1 MILGEGGEKMSK
13 SRGNV
18 INPDD
23 IVREIGADAFRLYE
37 MFMGAFDQAIPWSTQ
52 GARGCRRFLERVW
65 RLQGMLLDETAVRP
79 ELASDVNAAVKKV
92 GEDYEKMKF
101 NTAIAAMM
109 ALAIAN
115 VYVGKAL
122 DVHAND
128 PLSRAECAASGSDAT
143 VEEYCLICHF
153 HLAACTEAESFL
165 PTLVT
170 LFEERL
176 YRCYLAGGS
185 SPVLHGYGLRAPPA
199 AV

>member
-1 MILGEGGEKMSK
+1 MRRKTGYKIL
-13 SRGNV
+13 
-18 INPDD
+18 
-23 IVREIGADAFRLYE
+23 L
-37 MFMGAFDQAIPWSTQ
+37 
-52 GARGCRRFLERVW
+52 
-65 RLQGMLLDETAVRP
+65 
-79 ELASDVNAAVKKV
+79 
-92 GEDYEKMKF
+92 
-101 NTAIAAMM
+101 AAMM

-185 SPVLHGYGLRAPPA
+185 SPVLHGYGLRCTSRRGLTFRRRMYVSGPVQPIPRSVSGHSLSIKSIA
-199 AV
+199 

>member
-1 MILGEGGEKMSK
+1 MRRKTGYKIL
-13 SRGNV
+13 
-18 INPDD
+18 
-23 IVREIGADAFRLYE
+23 L
-37 MFMGAFDQAIPWSTQ
+37 
-52 GARGCRRFLERVW
+52 
-65 RLQGMLLDETAVRP
+65 
-79 ELASDVNAAVKKV
+79 
-92 GEDYEKMKF
+92 
-101 NTAIAAMM
+101 AAMM

-128 PLSRAECAASGSDAT
+128 PLS
-143 VEEYCLICHF
+143 YCLICHF

>member
-1 MILGEGGEKMSK
+1 MRRKTGYKIL
-13 SRGNV
+13 
-18 INPDD
+18 
-23 IVREIGADAFRLYE
+23 L
-37 MFMGAFDQAIPWSTQ
+37 
-52 GARGCRRFLERVW
+52 
-65 RLQGMLLDETAVRP
+65 
-79 ELASDVNAAVKKV
+79 
-92 GEDYEKMKF
+92 
-101 NTAIAAMM
+101 AAMM

-115 VYVGKAL
+115 
-122 DVHAND
+122 
-128 PLSRAECAASGSDAT
+128 DAT

>member
-1 MILGEGGEKMSK
+1 MRRKTGYKIL
-13 SRGNV
+13 
-18 INPDD
+18 
-23 IVREIGADAFRLYE
+23 L
-37 MFMGAFDQAIPWSTQ
+37 
-52 GARGCRRFLERVW
+52 
-65 RLQGMLLDETAVRP
+65 
-79 ELASDVNAAVKKV
+79 
-92 GEDYEKMKF
+92 
-101 NTAIAAMM
+101 AAMM

-128 PLSRAECAASGSDAT
+128 PLSRAECAASGSDAS

-199 AV
+199 AG

>member
-1 MILGEGGEKMSK
+1 MRRKTGYKIL
-13 SRGNV
+13 
-18 INPDD
+18 
-23 IVREIGADAFRLYE
+23 L
-37 MFMGAFDQAIPWSTQ
+37 
-52 GARGCRRFLERVW
+52 
-65 RLQGMLLDETAVRP
+65 
-79 ELASDVNAAVKKV
+79 
-92 GEDYEKMKF
+92 
-101 NTAIAAMM
+101 AAMM

-176 YRCYLAGGS
+176 YRCYLALRPS
-185 SPVLHGYGLRAPPA
+185 STGTACAHLPPRSDIPTPDVRIRPVQPIPRSVSGHSLSIKSIA
-199 AV
+199 

>member
-1 MILGEGGEKMSK
+1 MRRKTGYKIL
-13 SRGNV
+13 
-18 INPDD
+18 
-23 IVREIGADAFRLYE
+23 L
-37 MFMGAFDQAIPWSTQ
+37 
-52 GARGCRRFLERVW
+52 
-65 RLQGMLLDETAVRP
+65 
-79 ELASDVNAAVKKV
+79 
-92 GEDYEKMKF
+92 
-101 NTAIAAMM
+101 AAMM

-128 PLSRAECAASGSDAT
+128 PLSRAECAASGSD
-143 VEEYCLICHF
+143 
-153 HLAACTEAESFL
+153 AESFL

>member
-1 MILGEGGEKMSK
+1 MRRKTGYKIL
-13 SRGNV
+13 
-18 INPDD
+18 
-23 IVREIGADAFRLYE
+23 L
-37 MFMGAFDQAIPWSTQ
+37 
-52 GARGCRRFLERVW
+52 
-65 RLQGMLLDETAVRP
+65 
-79 ELASDVNAAVKKV
+79 
-92 GEDYEKMKF
+92 
-101 NTAIAAMM
+101 AAMM

-185 SPVLHGYGLRAPPA
+185 SPVLHGYGLRAPPPRSDIPTPDVRIRPRTTDPAIGIRTFLIHQIHRMKSYILLLGLRSA
-199 AV
+199 ALRHMQTPLPKRRPKPS

>member
-1 MILGEGGEKMSK
+1 MRRKTGYKIL
-13 SRGNV
+13 
-18 INPDD
+18 
-23 IVREIGADAFRLYE
+23 L
-37 MFMGAFDQAIPWSTQ
+37 
-52 GARGCRRFLERVW
+52 
-65 RLQGMLLDETAVRP
+65 
-79 ELASDVNAAVKKV
+79 
-92 GEDYEKMKF
+92 
-101 NTAIAAMM
+101 AAMM

-115 VYVGKAL
+115 VY
-122 DVHAND
+122 
-128 PLSRAECAASGSDAT
+128 AASGSDAT

>member
-1 MILGEGGEKMSK
+1 MRRKTGYKIL
-13 SRGNV
+13 
-18 INPDD
+18 
-23 IVREIGADAFRLYE
+23 L
-37 MFMGAFDQAIPWSTQ
+37 
-52 GARGCRRFLERVW
+52 
-65 RLQGMLLDETAVRP
+65 
-79 ELASDVNAAVKKV
+79 
-92 GEDYEKMKF
+92 
-101 NTAIAAMM
+101 AAMM

-143 VEEYCLICHF
+143 VEEYCLI
-153 HLAACTEAESFL
+153 
-165 PTLVT
+165 
-170 LFEERL
+170 FEERL

>member
-1 MILGEGGEKMSK
+1 MRRKTGYKIL
-13 SRGNV
+13 
-18 INPDD
+18 
-23 IVREIGADAFRLYE
+23 L
-37 MFMGAFDQAIPWSTQ
+37 
-52 GARGCRRFLERVW
+52 
-65 RLQGMLLDETAVRP
+65 
-79 ELASDVNAAVKKV
+79 
-92 GEDYEKMKF
+92 
-101 NTAIAAMM
+101 AAMM

-170 LFEERL
+170 LFEEPEALRP
-176 YRCYLAGGS
+176 S
-185 SPVLHGYGLRAPPA
+185 STGTACAHLPQRSDIPTPDVRIRPVQPIPRSVSGHSLSIKSIA
-199 AV
+199 

>member
-1 MILGEGGEKMSK
+1 MRRKTGYKIL
-13 SRGNV
+13 
-18 INPDD
+18 
-23 IVREIGADAFRLYE
+23 L
-37 MFMGAFDQAIPWSTQ
+37 
-52 GARGCRRFLERVW
+52 
-65 RLQGMLLDETAVRP
+65 
-79 ELASDVNAAVKKV
+79 
-92 GEDYEKMKF
+92 
-101 NTAIAAMM
+101 AAMM

-176 YRCYLAGGS
+176 STDAISPEALRPS
-185 SPVLHGYGLRAPPA
+185 STGTACAHLPPRSDIPTPDVRIRPVQPIPRSVSGHSLSTKSIA
-199 AV
+199 

>member
-1 MILGEGGEKMSK
+1 MRRKTGYKIL
-13 SRGNV
+13 
-18 INPDD
+18 
-23 IVREIGADAFRLYE
+23 L
-37 MFMGAFDQAIPWSTQ
+37 
-52 GARGCRRFLERVW
+52 
-65 RLQGMLLDETAVRP
+65 
-79 ELASDVNAAVKKV
+79 
-92 GEDYEKMKF
+92 
-101 NTAIAAMM
+101 AAMM

-128 PLSRAECAASGSDAT
+128 PLSRAT

>member
-1 MILGEGGEKMSK
+1 MRRKTGYKIL
-13 SRGNV
+13 
-18 INPDD
+18 
-23 IVREIGADAFRLYE
+23 L
-37 MFMGAFDQAIPWSTQ
+37 
-52 GARGCRRFLERVW
+52 
-65 RLQGMLLDETAVRP
+65 
-79 ELASDVNAAVKKV
+79 
-92 GEDYEKMKF
+92 
-101 NTAIAAMM
+101 AAMM

-185 SPVLHGYGLRAPPA
+185 SLVLHG
-199 AV
+199 

>member
-1 MILGEGGEKMSK
+1 MLLLCCRLAYDGALLRRAEAVSLPARRQKIIRPGL
-13 SRGNV
+13 SRTERIRRRFPVNK
-18 INPDD
+18 
-23 IVREIGADAFRLYE
+23 FRIRSLIAVFCYL
-37 MFMGAFDQAIPWSTQ
+37 
-52 GARGCRRFLERVW
+52 CRRFRQSM
-65 RLQGMLLDETAVRP
+65 RRKTGYKILL
-79 ELASDVNAAVKKV
+79 
-92 GEDYEKMKF
+92 
-101 NTAIAAMM
+101 AAMM

-143 VEEYCLICHF
+143 VEEYCLIC
-153 HLAACTEAESFL
+153 TEAESFL

>member
-1 MILGEGGEKMSK
+1 M
-13 SRGNV
+13 
-18 INPDD
+18 
-23 IVREIGADAFRLYE
+23 
-37 MFMGAFDQAIPWSTQ
+37 
-52 GARGCRRFLERVW
+52 RRF
-65 RLQGMLLDETAVRP
+65 
-79 ELASDVNAAVKKV
+79 
-92 GEDYEKMKF
+92 
-101 NTAIAAMM
+101 
-109 ALAIAN
+109 
-115 VYVGKAL
+115 
-122 DVHAND
+122 
-128 PLSRAECAASGSDAT
+128 GSDAT

>member
-1 MILGEGGEKMSK
+1 MRRKTGYKIL
-13 SRGNV
+13 R
-18 INPDD
+18 
-23 IVREIGADAFRLYE
+23 
-37 MFMGAFDQAIPWSTQ
+37 
-52 GARGCRRFLERVW
+52 
-65 RLQGMLLDETAVRP
+65 
-79 ELASDVNAAVKKV
+79 
-92 GEDYEKMKF
+92 
-101 NTAIAAMM
+101 AAMM

-115 VYVGKAL
+115 VY
-122 DVHAND
+122 AND
-128 PLSRAECAASGSDAT
+128 PLSRAECAALGSDAT